1 MSFVAIFY
9 IQIIPPGYKD
19 PAESSY
25 SRPTT
30 QMYKSLKNLSQGEY
44 MPSVERNT
52 PMPAYTPS
60 PMESSSYQP
69 PKQGIPKSIS
79 YSNNFSASNTPDNV
93 DMANRT
99 MNTALNTSAISTET
113 TYNPGVG
120 ESNKDT
126 SLHALRESNTPRV
139 GPGGRDQDTGLYP
152 SPTHAV
158 RNQFGTNKSFA
169 ASSYDLRAENNS
181 SEVRNEFGTN
191 KNFSASSYDVRAEN
205 TSSESR
211 HVSNEG
217 YMSPKKSASRPFTA
231 APGVK

>member
-1 MSFVAIFY
+1 MSLVAIFY
-9 IQIIPPGYKD
+9 IQIKPSGYKD

-99 MNTALNTSAISTET
+99 MNTALNTSAIGTET

-126 SLHALRESNTPRV
+126 SLHALRESNTPSSCFDRISYFELSKV
-139 GPGGRDQDTGLYP
+139 VRNGSGSPSSSSGGRAR
-152 SPTHAV
+152 SPW
-158 RNQFGTNKSFA
+158 R
-169 ASSYDLRAENNS
+169 
-181 SEVRNEFGTN
+181 
-191 KNFSASSYDVRAEN
+191 
-205 TSSESR
+205 
-211 HVSNEG
+211 
-217 YMSPKKSASRPFTA
+217 PSASRSAGPS
-231 APGVK
+231 PGPTSSWRYGTG